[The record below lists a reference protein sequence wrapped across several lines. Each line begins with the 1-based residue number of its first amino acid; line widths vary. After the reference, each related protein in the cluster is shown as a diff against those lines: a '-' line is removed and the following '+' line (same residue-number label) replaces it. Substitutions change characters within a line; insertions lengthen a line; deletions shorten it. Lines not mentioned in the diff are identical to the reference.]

1 MCRNFVEFL
10 GVAPSA
16 YLEGEYGINDLYI
29 GVPVKL
35 GQNGIEEI
43 IQITL
48 TDNEQKAL
56 QKSADA
62 VKELVEVSKKLK

>member
-16 YLEGEYGINDLYI
+16 YLEGEYGIHDLYI

-43 IQITL
+43 IPVTL
-48 TDNEQKAL
+48 
-56 QKSADA
+56 ADA
-62 VKELVEVSKKLK
+62 E

>member
-1 MCRNFVEFL
+1 MKF
-10 GVAPSA
+10 
-16 YLEGEYGINDLYI
+16 
-29 GVPVKL
+29 PVKL

-48 TDNEQKAL
+48 TDDEQKAL

-62 VKELVEVSKKLK
+62 VKELIAVLKKPK